1 LERFLFYIDSKRVV
15 NVKCSFWDYKYGW
28 VGNIHGYVFF
38 RKNKVRKLFNE
49 GQILLYMLRRD
60 ATYSMWLWF
69 YFPFKSEKDELSK
82 YKTH

>member
-1 LERFLFYIDSKRVV
+1 MVMFSLEKT
-15 NVKCSFWDYKYGW
+15 
-28 VGNIHGYVFF
+28 
-38 RKNKVRKLFNE
+38 KLGSCLMKDKF
-49 GQILLYMLRRD
+49 LLYMLRRD